1 MMNSSVKPPPLSHSL
16 PKLWPFGKMFLIGNT
31 VANPQG
37 CVSFTIKGEGPPRI
51 DDFSKL
57 GRRKVFFL

>member
-1 MMNSSVKPPPLSHSL
+1 
-16 PKLWPFGKMFLIGNT
+16 MFLIGNT

-37 CVSFTIKGEGPPRI
+37 YVSFTTKGEGPPRI